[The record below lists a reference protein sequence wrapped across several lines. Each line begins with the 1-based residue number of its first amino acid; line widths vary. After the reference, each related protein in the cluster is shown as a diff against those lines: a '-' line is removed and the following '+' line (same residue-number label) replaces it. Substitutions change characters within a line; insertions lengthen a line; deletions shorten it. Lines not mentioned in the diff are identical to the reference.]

1 MSDAL
6 NQVVGSGQQWA
17 AARAQYAMQVRQALE
32 QVQIQPG
39 EAKEILLDLINTEKL
54 NAESNDMQLRS
65 ALVFGVMEIVSFLG

>member
-6 NQVVGSGQQWA
+6 NQVVGLGQQWA
-17 AARAQYAMQVRQALE
+17 AARAQYALQVRQALE
-32 QVQIQPG
+32 QGQIQPA

>member
-17 AARAQYAMQVRQALE
+17 AARAQYALQVRQALE
-32 QVQIQPG
+32 QGQIQPA

>member
-17 AARAQYAMQVRQALE
+17 AARAQYALQVRQALD
-32 QVQIQPG
+32 QGQIQPA

-54 NAESNDMQLRS
+54 DAESADMQLRS

>member
-17 AARAQYAMQVRQALE
+17 AARAQYALQVRQALE
-32 QVQIQPG
+32 QGQIQPA

-54 NAESNDMQLRS
+54 DAESADMQLRS

>member
-32 QVQIQPG
+32 QGQIQPG